1 MGSYGSPC
9 PDRALGSLQGH
20 PGSCKPCMECRKPLF
35 GYTGVWLKYVQSLT
49 ASFFSTPFRNPLYIW
64 LIHWIVSSFPTH
76 PASLNPLLQ
85 QRPGCNQVLGPSHK
99 ITGKHR
105 LEFTQSSLP
114 LEAEPTSQWGQGA
127 HWHVQLSLENLHSLS
142 GLLLWC
148 LTMFTVPIFFCMF
161 ESPLWQRTIFPL
173 VLPPCLSKSW
183 GRLLLGSAHPIPPL
197 SSPCQAKPAPQPPL
211 RGVQVLLSTW
221 AALHRKLSF
230 LCISPETRHSIVG
243 AASPVPSPGGNNL
256 VPSPAGCS
264 PANAT
269 QPAVSLHCY
278 KATLLTHV
286 NVSSTSAAG
295 TSQLRPQE
303 WIPSL
308 GCGVDS
314 LRSTCWTSNWPSLG
328 SVRFLMASLSS
339 LLRTLWGPPSS

>member
-20 PGSCKPCMECRKPLF
+20 PGSCKPCMQCRKPLF

-161 ESPLWQRTIFPL
+161 ESPLWQHTIFPL

-183 GRLLLGSAHPIPPL
+183 GRLLLGRFSPPHPTPLFSLSGKASTPASPQRCAGAPLHL
-197 SSPCQAKPAPQPPL
+197 SSPPQKT
-211 RGVQVLLSTW
+211 LLFM
-221 AALHRKLSF
+221 H
-230 LCISPETRHSIVG
+230 ISWNQTQYR
-243 AASPVPSPGGNNL
+243 
-256 VPSPAGCS
+256 GCS
-264 PANAT
+264 LPGA
-269 QPAVSLHCY
+269 
-278 KATLLTHV
+278 
-286 NVSSTSAAG
+286 
-295 TSQLRPQE
+295 
-303 WIPSL
+303 IP
-308 GCGVDS
+308 
-314 LRSTCWTSNWPSLG
+314 R
-328 SVRFLMASLSS
+328 RE
-339 LLRTLWGPPSS
+339 